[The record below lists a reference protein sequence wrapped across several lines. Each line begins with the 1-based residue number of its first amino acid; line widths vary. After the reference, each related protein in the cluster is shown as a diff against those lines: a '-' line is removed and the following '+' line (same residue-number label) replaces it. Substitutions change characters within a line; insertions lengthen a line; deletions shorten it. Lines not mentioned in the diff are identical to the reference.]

1 MEKSVIKQSRT
12 ISAKWIAFSDCGVGQ
27 RTEYRGDYLKLR
39 KKAQTPIRLGGIA
52 LKNLPI
58 LCSVL
63 SVSLGIFIWYLILV
77 AIKLEIIIVI
87 IMVQL
92 IISVIGLFRKSE
104 NKILIAIG
112 IILSISPVLAYF
124 YLSD

>member
-1 MEKSVIKQSRT
+1 M
-12 ISAKWIAFSDCGVGQ
+12 
-27 RTEYRGDYLKLR
+27 
-39 KKAQTPIRLGGIA
+39 
-52 LKNLPI
+52 KNLPI

-63 SVSLGIFIWYLILV
+63 SISLGVFIWYLILV
-77 AIKLEIIIVI
+77 AIKLEIIVGI

-104 NKILIAIG
+104 NKILISIG
-112 IILSISPVLAYF
+112 IILSISPVIAFF